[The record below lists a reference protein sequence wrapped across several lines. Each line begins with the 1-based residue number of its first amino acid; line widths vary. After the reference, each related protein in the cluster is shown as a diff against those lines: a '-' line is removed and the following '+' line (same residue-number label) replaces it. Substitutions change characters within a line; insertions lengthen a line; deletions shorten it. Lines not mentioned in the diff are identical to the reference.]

1 MRKRNILMLLTL
13 TTAMT
18 AMGAK
23 ITGTTT
29 LKDLQPTGQTDKKN
43 NKHQQYDLSFDAQ
56 NMKYTCRTSSKK
68 STNASNFV
76 VGGDLRYEVDG
87 QKVKLKT
94 ANGKQV
100 ECTVVRVEAESK
112 TEP

>member
-29 LKDLQPTGQTDKKN
+29 LKDLQPTGSTDKKTH
-43 NKHQQYDLSFDAQ
+43 KHQQYDLFFDAQ
-56 NMKYTCRTSSKK
+56 NMKYTCRTSYKK
-68 STNASNFV
+68 STNATHFV
-76 VGGDLRYEVDG
+76 VGGELRYEVSG
-87 QKVKLKT
+87 EKAKLKT
-94 ANGKQV
+94 ADGKQV
-100 ECTVVRVEAESK
+100 ECTVVRVEATSP
-112 TEP
+112 TQP